1 MCFLPCCVGAAV
13 AAPVAYYGAKK
24 SISQTVNDHDD
35 SNWIKPE
42 VDPVREEE
50 ERQKSIERT
59 KKGFKRRTA
68 AQSVQEKYRSAQ
80 FKALK

>member
-1 MCFLPCCVGAAV
+1 M
-13 AAPVAYYGAKK
+13 AAPVAFYGAKK
-24 SISQTVNDHDD
+24 SISQTINDHD

-68 AQSVQEKYRSAQ
+68 AQSVQEKYRSGQ
-80 FKALK
+80 TKARK